1 MYIVI
6 KECGSPHVIKVLED
20 LTLHLRMKVDMLLEI
35 KPHERATYVVNQEN
49 DPLLGLPVKYIRGAF
64 AKDAKVV
71 YQYCLS

>member
-1 MYIVI
+1 MWVST
-6 KECGSPHVIKVLED
+6 CDQCSRGSHS
-20 LTLHLRMKVDMLLEI
+20 HLRMKVDVLLEI

-49 DPLLGLPVKYIRGAF
+49 DPLLGLPVRYIRGAF